1 MIDPDFFDD
10 GENDG
15 EDCGDCYDTFDRIV
29 GEEELEGLGSSTDDP
44 DNFDSEHWGMAFA
57 LADEMAEEARLEKR
71 LEYELDENTDEEN
84 FRQAMLQN
92 PFPSRKPA
100 SRFDE
105 IIEEIRTGRR
115 SIFDKNY

>member
-10 GENDG
+10 GENEG
-15 EDCGDCYDTFDRIV
+15 EDYGDNYDTYDRIV
-29 GEEELEGLGSSTDDP
+29 GEEELESLDSGDVSDLS
-44 DNFDSEHWGMAFA
+44 SEHWGMAFA
-57 LADEMAEEARLEKR
+57 LADEMAEEARLER
-71 LEYELDENTDEEN
+71 LDYELDENTDEEN

-92 PFPSRKPA
+92 PFPNGKPA

-105 IIEEIRTGRR
+105 IINEICTGRR